1 MKKYIFL
8 IVMILLSGCASNRD
22 YLFEKNPTIKNSTLI
37 EKNKEAVYS
46 LIRQT
51 KDIEDK
57 TIIVTTISNVNDLSK
72 TSKIGRVITEQI
84 ITDLSKTGVKV
95 VEIRMRKNDIIKVKP
110 KSGEFILTRNALELA
125 RVKKADAV
133 LVGTYTT
140 YNNKLYV
147 SMRLIDPTTN
157 IIVASTDY
165 TKNLPSKPHADPFS
179 NFAKDN

>member
-1 MKKYIFL
+1 MKKYLLL
-8 IVMILLSGCASNRD
+8 IVMILLSGCAVENGPTSSIVD
-22 YLFEKNPTIKNSTLI
+22 KNNEAVHSLVQQVPNIKNKI
-37 EKNKEAVYS
+37 V
-46 LIRQT
+46 
-51 KDIEDK
+51 
-57 TIIVTTISNVNDLSK
+57 IVTTISKIDNLDKS
-72 TSKIGRVITEQI
+72 SKIGRVITEQI

-95 VEIRMRKNDIIKVKP
+95 VEIRMRKNDIIKVKA

-165 TKNLPSKPHADPFS
+165 TKDLPSKPHADPFS